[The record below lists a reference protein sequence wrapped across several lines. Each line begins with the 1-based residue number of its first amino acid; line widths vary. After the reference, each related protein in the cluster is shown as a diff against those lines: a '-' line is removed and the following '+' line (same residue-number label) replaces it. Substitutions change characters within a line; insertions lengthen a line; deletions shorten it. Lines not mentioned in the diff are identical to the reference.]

1 MIGLGIGISKEPLN
15 QTFRKPHR
23 HTASFAV
30 KLIMENQFI
39 HNGKKH
45 MPESYPMQSSLFR
58 SSIIQR

>member
-1 MIGLGIGISKEPLN
+1 
-15 QTFRKPHR
+15 
-23 HTASFAV
+23 V